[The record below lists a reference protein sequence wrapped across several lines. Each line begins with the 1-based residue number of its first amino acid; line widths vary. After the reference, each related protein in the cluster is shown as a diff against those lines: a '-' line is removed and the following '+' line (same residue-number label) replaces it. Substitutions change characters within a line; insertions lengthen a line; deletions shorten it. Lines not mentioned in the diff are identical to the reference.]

1 MNRRADMFSTFLC
14 GFTVVGVIMFLD
26 DFCSVKL
33 EGDASADGGFES
45 FPETKINQ
53 PAFKY
58 LAVRLE
64 GRLIQAPSALLP
76 LAHSSL
82 TVRRVI
88 HSSRGNVFLALICI
102 FHTLLISRCPLL
114 SGKQA
119 FALQQAFVS
128 YNINAVGRLLG
139 GKFSRSSQQAS
150 FITGNISAT
159 CTHKRKDV
167 YQSAWFLTLP
177 LPTLPLNERAGN
189 QSSLGKFLCTFECR
203 CGSTQSGN

>member
-1 MNRRADMFSTFLC
+1 MLSSFPC

-33 EGDASADGGFES
+33 EGDASEDGGFES

-53 PAFKY
+53 QAFRY

-64 GRLIQAPSALLP
+64 GRLIQAPSARPPARLP
-76 LAHSSL
+76 FAHSSL

-128 YNINAVGRLLG
+128 YNIYAVGRLLG

-150 FITGNISAT
+150 FITGNISA
-159 CTHKRKDV
+159 
-167 YQSAWFLTLP
+167 A
-177 LPTLPLNERAGN
+177 
-189 QSSLGKFLCTFECR
+189 
-203 CGSTQSGN
+203 

>member
-1 MNRRADMFSTFLC
+1 
-14 GFTVVGVIMFLD
+14 MFLD
-26 DFCSVKL
+26 DFSSVKV
-33 EGDASADGGFES
+33 EGDASEDGGFES
-45 FPETKINQ
+45 FPQTKINQ
-53 PAFKY
+53 QAFKY

-64 GRLIQAPSALLP
+64 GRLIQAPSVRPSVRLP

-82 TVRRVI
+82 AVRRVI

-102 FHTLLISRCPLL
+102 FHTRLISRCPLL

-128 YNINAVGRLLG
+128 YNIYAAGRLLG

-150 FITGNISAT
+150 FITGNISAARA
-159 CTHKRKDV
+159 HKRKDV

-177 LPTLPLNERAGN
+177 LPTLPLNERAVN
-189 QSSLGKFLCTFECR
+189 QSSLGVFLCTLECR
-203 CGSTQSGN
+203 CGSTQSGNQIK

>member
-1 MNRRADMFSTFLC
+1 MGSMNRRADMFSTFLC

-64 GRLIQAPSALLP
+64 GRLIQVPSARLP

-82 TVRRVI
+82 TVCRVI

-139 GKFSRSSQQAS
+139 GKSQGPPNRRHSLPGTFPQRA
-150 FITGNISAT
+150 
-159 CTHKRKDV
+159 
-167 YQSAWFLTLP
+167 LTKGRMFTNP
-177 LPTLPLNERAGN
+177 PG
-189 QSSLGKFLCTFECR
+189 F
-203 CGSTQSGN
+203 